1 LVEHAGRGVC
11 DAVIVNE
18 EPPRRLLEV
27 YAEEGQVPVEP
38 DRSVLETLGVRVVG
52 AAVISETS
60 TVRHDPQRLADVV
73 LKLIDEHV
81 AQRSSFVRLSAP
93 PSAVSYSG
101 TTGS

>member
-1 LVEHAGRGVC
+1 MNGDVLAAAKIRRELVSPPWPQLPFDHPVHASGRVVDEQG
-11 DAVIVNE
+11 A
-18 EPPRRLLEV
+18 P
-27 YAEEGQVPVEP
+27 
-38 DRSVLETLGVRVVG
+38 VVG

-60 TVRHDPQRLADVV
+60 TVRHDPGRLADVV

-93 PSAVSYSG
+93 ASAVSYSG

>member
-1 LVEHAGRGVC
+1 
-11 DAVIVNE
+11 VIVNE

-60 TVRHDPQRLADVV
+60 TVRHDPGRLADVV

-93 PSAVSYSG
+93 ASAVSYSG